1 LFRPEIFRGCGKQ
14 NAQIL
19 LLKDEQLHVAV
30 GRLCWLRDAFM
41 IPCKGL
47 EMKSVSSH
55 LAVRE
60 QAPAKADNQGKGPDG
75 AQGLQSPQ
83 MTQRVSDPC
92 SQFPGGQVGGTPKDC
107 SSPRYRSDNVASPL
121 MQKAREGNREELQK
135 LLREGANPALQDE
148 HGNTA
153 LFYAAQEGEAA
164 AVRVLAEHDGTLLSR
179 RNKRGETAAT
189 VAARSGKEHALMTLI
204 DKGANLYE
212 ISDHKNLLEHAVLS
226 GDTATVR
233 SLVRELKHRNQSY
246 VYPES
251 AKSVY
256 WQEMIFNASMLSIE
270 NKDSCDMS
278 RVLIEG
284 GVGDIGFSRQQGL
297 LEFAI
302 KMGNDE
308 VVGILVKQFPILRHL
323 KSERQ

>member
-1 LFRPEIFRGCGKQ
+1 MSPSADF
-14 NAQIL
+14 A
-19 LLKDEQLHVAV
+19 
-30 GRLCWLRDAFM
+30 WLRDAIM
-41 IPCKGL
+41 IPCKGR
-47 EMKSVSSH
+47 EMRPVSGNRE
-55 LAVRE
+55 VKE
-60 QAPAKADNQGKGPDG
+60 QATAKADNQGKGPDG
-75 AQGLQSPQ
+75 VKLPPILK
-83 MTQRVSDPC
+83 MKQRGSDHD
-92 SQFPGGQVGGTPKDC
+92 SQFPGGEVGETPKDC
-107 SSPRYRSDNVASPL
+107 SNPRYRSDNVVSPL
-121 MQKAREGNREELQK
+121 MLKAQAGKREELQK

-153 LFYAAQEGEAA
+153 LFYAAREGEAA
-164 AVRVLAEHDGTLLSR
+164 AVRVLAEHDGTLLSH

-204 DKGANLYE
+204 YKGANLYE
-212 ISDHKNLLEHAVLS
+212 ISDNKNLLEHAVLS

-233 SLVRELKHRNQSY
+233 SLLMELKHRNLSCI
-246 VYPES
+246 YPES
-251 AKSVY
+251 AKSVD

-270 NKDSCDMS
+270 KKDSCDMS

>member
-1 LFRPEIFRGCGKQ
+1 MRP
-14 NAQIL
+14 
-19 LLKDEQLHVAV
+19 
-30 GRLCWLRDAFM
+30 
-41 IPCKGL
+41 
-47 EMKSVSSH
+47 VSGNRE
-55 LAVRE
+55 VKE
-60 QAPAKADNQGKGPDG
+60 QATAKSDNQGKGPDG
-75 AQGLQSPQ
+75 LKLPPILK
-83 MTQRVSDPC
+83 MKQRGPDHD
-92 SQFPGGQVGGTPKDC
+92 SQFPGGQAGGTPKDC
-107 SSPRYRSDNVASPL
+107 SSPHYRSDNVASPL
-121 MQKAREGNREELQK
+121 MLKAQAGKQEELQK
-135 LLREGANPALQDE
+135 LLLEGANPALQDE

-153 LFYAAQEGEAA
+153 LFYAAREGEAA
-164 AVRVLAEHDGTLLSR
+164 AVRVLADHDATLLSH

-226 GDTATVR
+226 GHAPTLR
-233 SLVRELKHRNQSY
+233 SLVKEFKHRNQSY
-246 VYPES
+246 IYPES
-251 AKSVY
+251 AKSVH
-256 WQEMIFNASMLSIE
+256 WQEMIFNASMLSIGK
-270 NKDSCDMS
+270 KDSCEMS
-278 RVLIEG
+278 RVLIEE